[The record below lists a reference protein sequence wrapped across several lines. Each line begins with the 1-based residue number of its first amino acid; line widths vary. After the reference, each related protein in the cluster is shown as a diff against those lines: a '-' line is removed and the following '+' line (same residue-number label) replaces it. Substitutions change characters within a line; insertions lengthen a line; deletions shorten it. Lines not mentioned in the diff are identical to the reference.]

1 MRESKLQKV
10 QVCGEWEEWV
20 VCEWVSTCVLDL
32 DLGLDLA
39 CKMLAR
45 LACLGGNKGGGG
57 GPPAPR
63 SKCDGNAYAMNQGG
77 WDGSRAH
84 VHAESPGV

>member
-1 MRESKLQKV
+1 MNTREKGNTGEGQKAMRESKLQKV

-45 LACLGGNKGGGG
+45 LACLGDNKGGGG
-57 GPPAPR
+57 GGHQHRGA
-63 SKCDGNAYAMNQGG
+63 NAMGT
-77 WDGSRAH
+77 H
-84 VHAESPGV
+84 TP